1 MYELAESE
9 VNYISH
15 GPEEEQL
22 PGLGELKVKLEQ
34 IISYCK
40 ESQRFVLVCKAF
52 FICYL
57 HGWSYVTDKVWDFER
72 GRRPSIKRHPATW
85 FSISI

>member
-22 PGLGELKVKLEQ
+22 PGLGELKTKLEQ

-40 ESQRFVLVCKAF
+40 ESQRFVLVCKTF
-52 FICYL
+52 FYL
-57 HGWSYVTDKVWDFER
+57 LPNMADLIIYVTDV
-72 GRRPSIKRHPATW
+72 
-85 FSISI
+85 